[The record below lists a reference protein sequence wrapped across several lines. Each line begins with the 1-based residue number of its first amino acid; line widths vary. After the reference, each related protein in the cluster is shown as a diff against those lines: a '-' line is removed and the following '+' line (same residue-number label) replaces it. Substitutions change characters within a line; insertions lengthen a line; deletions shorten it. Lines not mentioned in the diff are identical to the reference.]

1 MKFHATTMS
10 TLKSADALILP
21 LFEEGPAQVRGL
33 SRALQNAYER
43 AAGDDATRILY
54 HRRVQLL
61 DRGGVGRIVVVNAG
75 KRRDFNLERARRVV
89 SAGVRALWDT
99 KVRSVA
105 VALDGAALD
114 GASAVRA
121 AVEGVHFA
129 QFRPEFLRTEERL
142 RHLPPIGTVQVAV
155 GDPRE
160 VAGELARA
168 DVIGQAVDVGRPLS
182 NMPANQMTPTILSSE
197 ARALAKDAGIKI
209 EVLDE
214 KQCAKLG
221 MNSYLSVAHGS
232 HEPPRFIVLRYTGRA
247 GSGYDFGIVGKGI
260 TFDSGGIS
268 LK

>member
-33 SRALQNAYER
+33 PRALQNAYER
-43 AAGDDATRILY
+43 AAKDDVTRILY

-61 DRGGVGRIVVVNAG
+61 DRGGVGRLVVVNAG
-75 KRRDFNLERARRVV
+75 KRRDLNVERARRVV

-105 VALDGAALD
+105 AALD
-114 GASAVRA
+114 GATLDGASSVRA

-142 RHLPPIGTVQVAV
+142 RHLPPIATVQVV
-155 GDPRE
+155 VDDPRE
-160 VAGELARA
+160 VAGELAPA
-168 DVIGQAVDVGRPLS
+168 DVIGQAVNVVRRLS

-197 ARALAKDAGIKI
+197 ARALAKEAGITMRGLN
-209 EVLDE
+209 E
-214 KQCAKLG
+214 
-221 MNSYLSVAHGS
+221 
-232 HEPPRFIVLRYTGRA
+232 
-247 GSGYDFGIVGKGI
+247 
-260 TFDSGGIS
+260 
-268 LK
+268 